1 MTLDL
6 RDENS
11 QVLSGANLELI
22 IEPQP
27 TGELPPALQPA
38 HRNIRELITSIKEA
52 PLPQG
57 WEDKTTADGRTYF
70 ERASDRKITIA
81 YDFSARL
88 EEHLGVSTTEES
100 RRKGNLLKEAE
111 GKGVEIETN
120 LAGLPRGRER

>member
-1 MTLDL
+1 LNLNL
-6 RDENS
+6 RGNHPPPYNQLTGISANS
-11 QVLSGANLELI
+11 
-22 IEPQP
+22 
-27 TGELPPALQPA
+27 LQA
-38 HRNIRELITSIKEA
+38 SKKHHSRRDGKR
-52 PLPQG
+52 
-57 WEDKTTADGRTYF
+57 KTTADGRTYF

-100 RRKGNLLKEAE
+100 RRKGSLLKEAE